1 MNKRLIYKSMK
12 ALFILLA
19 ISVVACKTGQKTTK
33 TNNMQN
39 EFKPQFV
46 PGPKAVIY
54 KTKVN
59 YNNFVPVA
67 LSDSKTEVVSFPA
80 PSDLIINGELQTPL
94 TLHDG
99 YLLDRRGIWKNIA
112 FIKMTYEEYSKLEK
126 VPSPKELFSLI
137 MDKDPLTELI
147 DGGIKSAYTDPV
159 SQINEM
165 IDSKKLR
172 TVCKVIK

>member
-1 MNKRLIYKSMK
+1 MFEPMK
-12 ALFILLA
+12 ALFLILA

-33 TNNMQN
+33 TNDMQN

-46 PGPKAVIY
+46 PGPKAVVY
-54 KTKVN
+54 KTKAN

-80 PSDLIINGELQTPL
+80 PSDLIINGELQKPIS
-94 TLHDG
+94 LHDG
-99 YLLDRRGIWKNIA
+99 YLLDRRGIWKNVA
-112 FIKMTYEEYSKLEK
+112 FIKLTYEEYSKLDK
-126 VPSPKELFSLI
+126 VPSPKELFILI
-137 MDKDPLTELI
+137 MDNDPLTELV

-159 SQINEM
+159 AQINEL
-165 IDSKKLR
+165 IDNKKLR